1 MNPYL
6 SGIMALSQLSP
17 EQFDMGMQR
26 FQQIQGMQPQGLSA
40 LQARQSGLTA
50 NMAGGNMAGGQSQL
64 GQMPAN
70 YTPSPSGPKIPAGF
84 TSNVS
89 TGNSSYY
96 QNPQT
101 GESFTMFHP
110 LNGAPASMGEIQP
123 APEGFQPPP
132 PQPLNERQIRLRNG
146 ITQWPSLLGQAIPNY
161 SMRMPEQQIG
171 QVYTGEVKDSSGN
184 VVRPALS
191 PRDFQPTSDVFPTQ
205 YSQPTMSPFSNVQG
219 SFGTG
224 AMPYTQPYYQ
234 RSFNPYAGGYG
245 MGFGGGMPSY
255 GGFGGGKGG
264 GQPMYGGSGGG
275 KGGRR

>member
-6 SGIMALSQLSP
+6 NGIMALSQLTP
-17 EQFDMGMQR
+17 EQFDTGMQR

-40 LQARQSGLTA
+40 LQAKQAGRPFDMNILQGPETA
-50 NMAGGNMAGGQSQL
+50 ILQGPATAGQSQL
-64 GQMPAN
+64 GQLPQN
-70 YTPSPSGPKIPAGF
+70 YTPSPSGPKVPAGF
-84 TSNVS
+84 TSTMS

-110 LNGAPASMGEIQP
+110 LNGAPASMSEIRP
-123 APEGFQPPP
+123 APEGFEPPP
-132 PQPLNERQIRLRNG
+132 AQPMNERQRRLAA
-146 ITQWPSLLGQAIPNY
+146 L
-161 SMRMPEQQIG
+161 
-171 QVYTGEVKDSSGN
+171 
-184 VVRPALS
+184 PAG
-191 PRDFQPTSDVFPTQ
+191 
-205 YSQPTMSPFSNVQG
+205 QPTMSPFSNTQG

-264 GQPMYGGSGGG
+264 GRPSYGGG
-275 KGGRR
+275 KGGRGY